1 MVYMNIILQA
11 RVVKNFAKSYNP
23 IKYSLTSH
31 PKWLQGIAMFALQV
45 LCLISPRP
53 VVSIP
58 LPATIHIRTLDL
70 CYPIRMQKKAGRDVS
85 NLKPMFY

>member
-11 RVVKNFAKSYNP
+11 RGVKKVFSKSHNP

-31 PKWLQGIAMFALQV
+31 PKWHQGLAMIDLQV
-45 LCLISPRP
+45 ICLISPRP

-70 CYPIRMQKKAGRDVS
+70 C
-85 NLKPMFY
+85 